1 MLQGSSS
8 SKPTNMQ
15 NIFLLD
21 PAMGYPFASVSTQ
34 APSITAR
41 IVLACAQH
49 FGLAVHAIDATHFE
63 NFATLQVMFENG
75 QSIYIDTAVDGDG
88 EEIDSEGPF

>member
-1 MLQGSSS
+1 
-8 SKPTNMQ
+8 MQ

-21 PAMGYPFASVSTQ
+21 PAMGYPFASVSTD

-41 IVLACAQH
+41 IVMACAQH

-63 NFATLQVMFENG
+63 SFATLGVMFENG
-75 QSIYIDTAVDGDG
+75 QQIYIDTAVDGEDEG
-88 EEIDSEGPF
+88 IESEGPF

>member
-1 MLQGSSS
+1 
-8 SKPTNMQ
+8 MQ

-41 IVLACAQH
+41 IIAACSHH
-49 FGLAVHAIDATHFE
+49 FGIAVHAIDATHFE

-75 QSIYIDTAVDGDG
+75 QSIYIDTAVEEEYG
-88 EEIDSEGPF
+88 EQECEGPF